1 MDKEFKDVFRNWHEE
16 VTLLQELRIP
26 RWACGDEKRGDVIYF
41 HVFVDASRDAYAAV
55 LYARTEA
62 SNGVKVQLIEAKAR
76 VAPMGKSTI
85 PRLELLAATI
95 GARLMT
101 FTLDALDKSQAE
113 RRFWSDS
120 STVLSWIKRGNQWA
134 TFIWNRVKEIRQLS
148 EPEQWYH
155 VPGSMNPADLPSRG
169 CSARQL
175 LESKW
180 WEGPEWLRKSC
191 DQWPSADY
199 TVDENEVG
207 NEVKKSTINKK
218 KPGMT
223 VHSNFGL
230 SNSNLTVPDPEY
242 YWYLQG
248 FFKYSK
254 VVRMMAWMLRFV
266 SRCRGNRSLRQRGVL
281 TVK

>member
-113 RRFWSDS
+113 RRFWSHS
-120 STVLSWIKRGNQWA
+120 STALSWIKR
-134 TFIWNRVKEIRQLS
+134 
-148 EPEQWYH
+148 
-155 VPGSMNPADLPSRG
+155 
-169 CSARQL
+169 
-175 LESKW
+175 
-180 WEGPEWLRKSC
+180 
-191 DQWPSADY
+191 
-199 TVDENEVG
+199 EN
-207 NEVKKSTINKK
+207 
-218 KPGMT
+218 
-223 VHSNFGL
+223 
-230 SNSNLTVPDPEY
+230 
-242 YWYLQG
+242 
-248 FFKYSK
+248 
-254 VVRMMAWMLRFV
+254 
-266 SRCRGNRSLRQRGVL
+266 
-281 TVK
+281 